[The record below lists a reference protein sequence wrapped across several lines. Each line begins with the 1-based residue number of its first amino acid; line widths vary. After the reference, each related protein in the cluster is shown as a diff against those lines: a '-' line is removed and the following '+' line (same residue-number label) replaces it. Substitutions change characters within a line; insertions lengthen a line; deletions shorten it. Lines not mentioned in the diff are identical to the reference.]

1 MYQLINPP
9 YFPINSM
16 FSPYYQIPT
25 CQNYSY
31 LTNYMPG
38 HSPYHIAHPLD
49 QYRQQDV
56 VLPPVQTAPLM
67 SSANL
72 TAELINDAR
81 TITDILASNENLV
94 FQLIDAA
101 QKSQTDK
108 VNVIIKNF
116 PVKNRL
122 RVTYTPGIIKLRLL
136 PLDPKNTC
144 CSIEMS
150 LNWGA
155 PF

>member
-1 MYQLINPP
+1 MYSFGNQP
-9 YFPINSM
+9 YSSVNSILFP
-16 FSPYYQIPT
+16 YQVPT
-25 CQNYSY
+25 CQNC
-31 LTNYMPG
+31 NYVTSFMPG
-38 HSPYHIAHPLD
+38 YYPHTIPHTWE
-49 QYRQQDV
+49 QYRQQGV

-72 TAELINDAR
+72 TTDLINDAR
-81 TITDILASNENLV
+81 TITDILAFNQNLV

-108 VNVIIKNF
+108 VNDIIKNF

>member
-1 MYQLINPP
+1 MYQLIDPS

-16 FSPYYQIPT
+16 LSPYYQIPT
-25 CQNYSY
+25 CQNCKYVTSLIPEHY
-31 LTNYMPG
+31 PFPITLK
-38 HSPYHIAHPLD
+38 
-49 QYRQQDV
+49 QYRQQGV

-67 SSANL
+67 SSATL
-72 TAELINDAR
+72 TADLINDAR
-81 TITDILASNENLV
+81 IIADILAANENLV
-94 FQLIDAA
+94 YQLIDAA
-101 QKSQTDK
+101 QKSQTDQ
-108 VNVIIKNF
+108 VNAIISNF

-155 PF
+155 SF